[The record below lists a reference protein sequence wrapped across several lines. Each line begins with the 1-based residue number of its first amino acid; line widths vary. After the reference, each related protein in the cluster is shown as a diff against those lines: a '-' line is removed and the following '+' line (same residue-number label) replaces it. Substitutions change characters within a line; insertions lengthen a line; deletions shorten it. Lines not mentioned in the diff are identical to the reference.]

1 MTVNIDLLEVNL
13 AGCNTKGVT
22 YTGTD
27 DLLLNTFS
35 TAGAR
40 QCWMYCRYAIKCLAM
55 SFQVMD
61 GTCSLLAEY
70 REDESMYGAEDVHVA
85 VSKNCMES
93 DNKNSAGANL
103 TEIVSLSSS
112 GTGFLIQQVSSAL
125 VCLAAGKRM
134 LRAED
139 KEMYRV
145 TWKSCA
151 ESTTTRWIM
160 RPVGHLES
168 EDKASSE
175 LYQIS
180 PADQL
185 DLCLDVH
192 ISEKGQGAMEAV
204 LKKCREV
211 SKSSTGSHNAQMMLV
226 KIEHSGSF
234 PNTNSHDAYSI
245 FSTAG
250 VEPDDDSITILFTSD
265 EVDNSKSLHG
275 VSFRKPAFYEEPP
288 RCTLSQFSTPHGSV
302 RNKEN
307 LPFFLPGHQVD
318 VECDRGFGVR
328 LLNYTT
334 LQTVVC
340 SQAAKPL
347 PCTRIVPKKGC
358 RSKGNK
364 ENKRKGALRYPF
376 LIVAIVSLAIVGALL
391 MILMKTKRKKIGNAD
406 IGLQET
412 RATIGVPNMERGG
425 FIVNDLQTRGVTY

>member
-1 MTVNIDLLEVNL
+1 MSVGLTLVAALTVTMVAGKTWTDIPSPPSRPFPPRKDNSSHSSAPRRSPDEEIMTVNIDLLEVNL
-13 AGCNTKGVT
+13 AGCNTKGVS

-134 LRAED
+134 LKTED

-204 LKKCREV
+204 LKKCRE
-211 SKSSTGSHNAQMMLV
+211 
-226 KIEHSGSF
+226 E
-234 PNTNSHDAYSI
+234 
-245 FSTAG
+245 
-250 VEPDDDSITILFTSD
+250 
-265 EVDNSKSLHG
+265 
-275 VSFRKPAFYEEPP
+275 R
-288 RCTLSQFSTPHGSV
+288 V
-302 RNKEN
+302 R
-307 LPFFLPGHQVD
+307 Q
-318 VECDRGFGVR
+318 
-328 LLNYTT
+328 
-334 LQTVVC
+334 
-340 SQAAKPL
+340 
-347 PCTRIVPKKGC
+347 KK
-358 RSKGNK
+358 
-364 ENKRKGALRYPF
+364 
-376 LIVAIVSLAIVGALL
+376 
-391 MILMKTKRKKIGNAD
+391 
-406 IGLQET
+406 
-412 RATIGVPNMERGG
+412 
-425 FIVNDLQTRGVTY
+425 